1 MLWQGWRFREALVL
15 YLSKF
20 KLLKTLPFTEVGMPS
35 KLFQNPLA
43 IAYLSEYSGTN
54 GVEKFNQNVLTWFE
68 MI

>member
-43 IAYLSEYSGTN
+43 IYTFLNIPAQMELKNSTRT
-54 GVEKFNQNVLTWFE
+54 F
-68 MI
+68 